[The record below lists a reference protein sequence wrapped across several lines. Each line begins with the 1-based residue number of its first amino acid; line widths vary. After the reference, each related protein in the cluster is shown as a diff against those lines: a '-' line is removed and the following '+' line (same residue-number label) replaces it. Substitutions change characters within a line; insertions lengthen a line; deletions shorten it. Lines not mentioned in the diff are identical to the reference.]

1 MSRDLAAAV
10 ERFDRALRPISDAD
24 LERPWAWRQYDEEG
38 IRFAFFRT
46 LEELTD
52 LAVEVGARREEA
64 GRPIGRAER
73 LVGRYHVAW
82 RELWSIVDG
91 AGESH
96 LDSPPAEGE
105 WPLRTVLE
113 HLVGADLGFLVVQRN
128 ATERRAAGLEPARAG
143 DAWERLA
150 GISEDAFER
159 IFTGSLDG
167 MRAEHTRVHDGVL
180 DLAKLT
186 DEELAS
192 ESAFWDG
199 VMPNRFRLGR
209 YESHL
214 RQHTIQAE
222 KTIAAVAGPPR
233 EVDRLLLLIRRAQGE
248 AEAAA
253 LGAEDVLEDCG
264 GPVASAIGAP
274 TSELVDLLGG
284 TPTISSARTR

>member
-1 MSRDLAAAV
+1 MSLDLAAAV
-10 ERFDRALRPISDAD
+10 ERFDRSLRGISDAD

-52 LAVEVGARREEA
+52 LAAYVAVRREDA
-64 GRPIGRAER
+64 GRPLGLAAR

-91 AGESH
+91 AGEAV
-96 LDSPPAEGE
+96 LDSIPAEGE
-105 WPLRTVLE
+105 WPLRTILE
-113 HLVGADLGFLVVQRN
+113 HLVGADLGFVVVQRN
-128 ATERRAAGLEPARAG
+128 AAERRAAGLEPARAG

-150 GISEDAFER
+150 GISESDFER
-159 IFTGSLDG
+159 VFTGSLDEI
-167 MRAEHTRVHDGVL
+167 RTLHTRVHDGVL
-180 DLAKLT
+180 ELARLT

-209 YESHL
+209 FESHL

-222 KTIAAVAGPPR
+222 KTVVATAGPPS

-253 LGAEDVLEDCG
+253 IGAEGILEASAA
-264 GPVASAIGAP
+264 PVAAAIAARA
-274 TSELVDLLGG
+274 SELVALAGA
-284 TPTISSARTR
+284 PA

>member
-1 MSRDLAAAV
+1 LTADLAAAV
-10 ERFDRALRPISDAD
+10 DLFDRSLRRIFDSDLD
-24 LERPWAWRQYDEEG
+24 RPWAWNQYDEEG

-52 LAVEVGARREEA
+52 LAADVAVRREEA
-64 GRPIGRAER
+64 GRPIGRAAR

-91 AGESH
+91 AGESL
-96 LDSPPAEGE
+96 LDAVPAEGE

-128 ATERRAAGLEPARAG
+128 AAERRAAGLEPARAG

-150 GISEDAFER
+150 GIREADFER

-167 MRAEHTRVHDGVL
+167 ILGEHTRVHDSVL
-180 DLAKLT
+180 ELARLT
-186 DEELAS
+186 DDELAS

-222 KTIAAVAGPPR
+222 KTIAAVAGPPS
-233 EVDRLLLLIRRAQGE
+233 EVDRLLLLIRRAQAEG
-248 AEAAA
+248 EAAA
-253 LGAEDVLEDCG
+253 LGADDILEASG
-264 GPVASAIGAP
+264 ATVATAIAERAGELAELAGVSA
-274 TSELVDLLGG
+274 
-284 TPTISSARTR
+284 

>member
-1 MSRDLAAAV
+1 MTADLAAAV
-10 ERFDRALRPISDAD
+10 DLFDRSLRRISDSD
-24 LERPWAWRQYDEEG
+24 LDLPWAWRQYDEEG

-52 LAVEVGARREEA
+52 LAADVAVRREEA
-64 GRPIGRAER
+64 RRPLGLATR

-91 AGESH
+91 AGEAL
-96 LDSPPAEGE
+96 LDAVPAEGE

-128 ATERRAAGLEPARAG
+128 AVERRAAGLEPERAG

-150 GISEDAFER
+150 GITEADFER
-159 IFTGSLDG
+159 IFTGSLAEIL
-167 MRAEHTRVHDGVL
+167 AEHRRVHDGVL
-180 DLAKLT
+180 ELAKLT

-222 KTIAAVAGPPR
+222 KTIAAVAGPPS

-253 LGAEDVLEDCG
+253 LGADDLLEASRA
-264 GPVASAIGAP
+264 PVAAAIAARAG
-274 TSELVDLLGG
+274 ELVELAGV
-284 TPTISSARTR
+284 SA

>member
-1 MSRDLAAAV
+1 MSLDLAAAV
-10 ERFDRALRPISDAD
+10 ERFDRSLRRISDAD
-24 LERPWAWRQYDEEG
+24 LERPWAWHQYDEEG

-52 LAVEVGARREEA
+52 LAVEVAVRRDES
-64 GRPIGRAER
+64 GRPIGPAAR

-91 AGESH
+91 AGEAL
-96 LDSPPAEGE
+96 LDAVPAEGE

-128 ATERRAAGLEPARAG
+128 AAERRAAGLEPARAG

-150 GISEDAFER
+150 GIAEADFER
-159 IFTGSLDG
+159 IFTGPLDG
-167 MRAEHTRVHDGVL
+167 ILAEHTRVHDSVL
-180 DLAKLT
+180 ELAGLT
-186 DEELAS
+186 DDELVS

-209 YESHL
+209 FESHL

-222 KTIAAVAGPPR
+222 KTIAAVAGLPS

-253 LGAEDVLEDCG
+253 LGADEILEESAAA
-264 GPVASAIGAP
+264 VAAAIGARAG
-274 TSELVDLLGG
+274 ELAELAGV
-284 TPTISSARTR
+284 SA

>member
-1 MSRDLAAAV
+1 LSLDLAAAV
-10 ERFDRALRPISDAD
+10 DRFDRSLRRISDSD
-24 LERPWAWRQYDEEG
+24 LDRPWAWRQYDEEG
-38 IRFAFFRT
+38 IRFAFLRT

-52 LAVEVGARREEA
+52 LAAEVAVRREELR
-64 GRPIGRAER
+64 RPLGRAAR

-96 LDSPPAEGE
+96 LDAVPAEGE

-128 ATERRAAGLEPARAG
+128 AAERRAAGLEPARAG

-150 GISEDAFER
+150 GTTEAAFER
-159 IFTGSLDG
+159 IFTGPLDG
-167 MRAEHTRVHDGVL
+167 ILAEHTRVHDSVL
-180 DLAKLT
+180 ELARLT
-186 DEELAS
+186 DDELAS

-209 YESHL
+209 FESHL

-222 KTIAAVAGPPR
+222 KAIAAVAGPPS
-233 EVDRLLLLIRRAQGE
+233 EVDRLLLLIRRAQAE

-253 LGAEDVLEDCG
+253 LEADEILEEG
-264 GPVASAIGAP
+264 GRPVAAAIAARAAELAELAGVSA
-274 TSELVDLLGG
+274 
-284 TPTISSARTR
+284 

>member
-1 MSRDLAAAV
+1 LSADLAAAV
-10 ERFDRALRPISDAD
+10 ERFDRLLRRISDSD
-24 LERPWAWRQYDEEG
+24 LDRPWAWSQYDEEG

-52 LAVEVGARREEA
+52 LAVKVAARRQEA
-64 GRPIGRAER
+64 GRPVGRAAR
-73 LVGRYHVAW
+73 LVGRHHVAW
-82 RELWSIVDG
+82 RELWSIVD
-91 AGESH
+91 APGESL
-96 LDSPPAEGE
+96 LDRVPAEGE

-128 ATERRAAGLEPARAG
+128 AAERRAAGLEPARAG

-150 GISEDAFER
+150 GITESQFEETFKGPLAG
-159 IFTGSLDG
+159 I
-167 MRAEHTRVHDGVL
+167 RAEHTRVHDGVL
-180 DLAKLT
+180 ELARLT

-209 YESHL
+209 FESHI

-222 KTIAAVAGPPR
+222 KAIAAVAGPPR
-233 EVDRLLLLIRRAQGE
+233 EVDRLLLLIRRAQAE

-253 LGAEDVLEDCG
+253 IGAEDILEETG
-264 GPVASAIGAP
+264 GPLGAAIAARAI
-274 TSELVDLLGG
+274 ELAELAGV
-284 TPTISSARTR
+284 TA